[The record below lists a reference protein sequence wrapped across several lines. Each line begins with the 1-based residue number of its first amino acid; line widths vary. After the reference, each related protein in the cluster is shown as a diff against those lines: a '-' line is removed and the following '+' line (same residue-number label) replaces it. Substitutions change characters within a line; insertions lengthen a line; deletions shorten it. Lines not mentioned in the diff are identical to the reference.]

1 MKIKKILVSQPEPN
15 IANSPY
21 GDLALKHSLKIDFRQ
36 FIKVEAI
43 SGKDF
48 RKDKIQILDHTAI
61 IFTSKLAIDHFFR
74 ITQELRLTIPDTMK
88 YFCISESTAFYLQKY
103 IIYRKRKIFHANGKF
118 ADLVDVLMKHKDEK
132 FLIPLSDV
140 HKEEIPDLLEKAKL
154 PVTEAIMY
162 RTVSSD
168 LSDINDLN
176 YDMLVFFSPS
186 GIKSL
191 MHNFPNFEQNE
202 VKIATFGQATANAVK
217 MAGLRLDVEAPAPD
231 APSMPAALEKFISEF
246 NKNNK

>member
-1 MKIKKILVSQPEPN
+1 LKIRKILVSQPEPN
-15 IANSPY
+15 TASSPY
-21 GDLALKHSLKIDFRQ
+21 NDLAVKHNLKIDFRQ
-36 FIKVEAI
+36 FIQVEAVLA
-43 SGKDF
+43 KDF
-48 RKDKIQILDHTAI
+48 RKDRIQVLDHTAI
-61 IFTSKLAIDHFFR
+61 IFTSRMAIDHFFR

-118 ADLVDVLMKHKDEK
+118 ADLVDVLLKHKDEK
-132 FLIPLSDV
+132 YLIPLSDI
-140 HKEEIPDLLEKAKL
+140 HKDEIPVLLEKAKL

-162 RTVSSD
+162 RTVSAN
-168 LSDINDLN
+168 LSDIKDLN

-191 MHNFPNFEQNE
+191 MHNFPDFDQKEI
-202 VKIATFGQATANAVK
+202 KIATFGQATAQAVRD
-217 MAGLRLDVEAPAPD
+217 AGLRLDVEAPAPD
-231 APSMPAALEKFISEF
+231 APSMPAAIEKFITDF